1 MSKYRTALFWYI
13 DTSTTLFWQHEW
25 VKHGTCC
32 AETELET
39 EQKFFR
45 QGLLWLRQFHMSSI
59 LETAGVT
66 PGGEYKVVDIHNV
79 VYNKLNKVPSIHC
92 GSTKDGKNY
101 LSEIRLC
108 FSKSLDLIDCHVT
121 GNSEVVYRSV
131 ATNVDLLTNC
141 NLHKNI
147 IYPDTFPRTEFV
159 ANSWLQMNLQKVVDF
174 LKQALL

>member
-1 MSKYRTALFWYI
+1 
-13 DTSTTLFWQHEW
+13 
-25 VKHGTCC
+25 
-32 AETELET
+32 
-39 EQKFFR
+39 
-45 QGLLWLRQFHMSSI
+45 MSSI

-92 GSTKDGKNY
+92 SSTKDGNNY

-147 IYPDTFPRTEFV
+147 IYPDTLPRTDVV
-159 ANSWLQMNLQKVVDF
+159 AHSWLQINLQKVVDF